1 MLFVDQ
7 IKEKLLADLP
17 TRNHWQIRCC
27 PAYLIMRLN
36 QIFLSLK
43 RYCSNIWQNF
53 TADWSILLEQPTPN
67 VELNDAFERVSI
79 PSFGFYFMLSL
90 STIIATLGLLL
101 NSTATI
107 IGAMIIAPLMNPII
121 TLSYALVASKAKL
134 FKRSFLTLLSGIVL
148 TILVSSISTKILGI
162 RVVQSEIIA
171 RINPNLGD
179 LVVGLAAG
187 AAASFAYTR
196 RSIANALP
204 GVAIS
209 VALVPPLSV
218 VGIGLFLGNQITPGI
233 GIVLEEQSLWIGAL
247 LLFLT
252 NLVAIVFAAA
262 LILLLQ
268 AYGNWQ
274 RAVLGL
280 FLSLVSIFLVS
291 LPLGFSFQ
299 ELILRSRIR
308 NYMAVIAHREFN
320 DLIQQGSALRSINIT
335 TKENQE
341 LYIEFLLFAPRGSIV
356 QRDIKVVQEFLSEKL
371 KQPVNLKV
379 KVVPFDILEFEVLEQ
394 RKR

>member
-1 MLFVDQ
+1 
-7 IKEKLLADLP
+7 
-17 TRNHWQIRCC
+17 
-27 PAYLIMRLN
+27 MRLN
-36 QIFLSLK
+36 QLILHLK
-43 RYCSNIWQNF
+43 HYCSNIWRNF
-53 TADWSILLEQPTPN
+53 TTDWSILLEQPTPY
-67 VELNDAFERVSI
+67 VELNDTFERASI

-121 TLSYALVASKAKL
+121 TLSYALVASKRKL
-134 FKRSFLTLLSGIVL
+134 LKRSFLTLLSGIVV
-148 TILVSSISTKILGI
+148 TIIVAFIFTKLLGI

-179 LVVGLAAG
+179 LVVGIAAG

-204 GVAIS
+204 GVAIA

-218 VGIGLFLGNQITPGI
+218 VGIGLFLGDQVTPGI
-233 GIVLEEQSLWIGAL
+233 GISLEEESLWTGAL

-252 NLVAIVFAAA
+252 NLVAIVFTAA
-262 LILLLQ
+262 LIFLLQ

-274 RAVLGL
+274 RAILGL
-280 FLSLVSIFLVS
+280 FLSLISIFLVS

-299 ELILRSRIR
+299 KLILRSQVR
-308 NYMAVIAHREFN
+308 NFMAVIVHREFKE
-320 DLIQQGSALRSINIT
+320 LIRQGASLRSINIVT
-335 TKENQE
+335 GEDETLFVE
-341 LYIEFLLFAPRGSIV
+341 IFIFAPRGSIF
-356 QRDIKVVQEFLSEKL
+356 QHDIKVIQEFLSEKL

-379 KVVPFDILEFEVLEQ
+379 RAVPFDIIEFEVLE
-394 RKR
+394 